1 MKEFSILSQIT
12 KMKNYYDKDVYC
24 LIDIALTINGL
35 TIGYFKLSNIEEI
48 LSIRV
53 LVFVTNY
60 TLTVYDR
67 GKVYWMDSKR
77 EFKKD
82 S

>member
-1 MKEFSILSQIT
+1 MNEFSIMHQIRN
-12 KMKNYYDKDVYC
+12 MKNYYDINDYC
-24 LIDIALTINGL
+24 LIDIILTINDL
-35 TIGYFKLSNIEEI
+35 TIGFFKLSNIEEI
-48 LSIRV
+48 LSSSV
-53 LVFVTNY
+53 LSLVTNY

>member
-1 MKEFSILSQIT
+1 MNEFSIMHQIRN
-12 KMKNYYDKDVYC
+12 MKNYYDINDYC
-24 LIDIALTINGL
+24 LIHIYLIIKELPIGL
-35 TIGYFKLSNIEEI
+35 FKLSNIEEI
-48 LSIRV
+48 LSSEV

-60 TLTVYDR
+60 RLVVYDR
-67 GKVYWMDSKR
+67 GAIDFFDSKR

>member
-1 MKEFSILSQIT
+1 MKEFSILSQIM

-24 LIDIALTINGL
+24 LIDIVLTINGL
-35 TIGYFKLSNIEEI
+35 KIGCFKLSNIEEI
-48 LSIRV
+48 LSSRV

-77 EFKKD
+77 EFKKG
-82 S
+82 

>member
-1 MKEFSILSQIT
+1 MNEFSILDQIT
-12 KMKNYYDKDVYC
+12 NMKNYYDINEYC

-35 TIGYFKLSNIEEI
+35 TIGFFKLSNIEEI
-48 LSIRV
+48 LSTRV
-53 LVFVTNY
+53 LILVTNY

-77 EFKKD
+77 EFNKG
-82 S
+82 